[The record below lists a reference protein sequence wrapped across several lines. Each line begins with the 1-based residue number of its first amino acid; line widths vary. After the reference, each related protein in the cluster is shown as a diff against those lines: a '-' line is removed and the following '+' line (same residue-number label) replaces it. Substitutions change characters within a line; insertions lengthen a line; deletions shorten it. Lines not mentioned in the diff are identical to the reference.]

1 MLEGKNLL
9 DNSKRMG
16 KKYDDIYKYKLP
28 TKYSHKI
35 FQNNSSY
42 YKDRRSFTIE
52 PCKDYGNILKEIE
65 KILNEGGEYIPS
77 KFNIENWK
85 KKYHKYTYYGNDD
98 YYDSY
103 SDDYYDN
110 DDDCNGYDEW
120 GGFYKKEE
128 GSKYNREI
136 ITVRYGLYFRD

>member
-16 KKYDDIYKYKLP
+16 KKYDDTYKYKLP
-28 TKYSHKI
+28 IKYAHKV
-35 FQNNSSY
+35 FENRSY
-42 YKDRRSFTIE
+42 YKDRKSFTIE
-52 PCKDYGNILKEIE
+52 PCKDYENILKEIE
-65 KILNEGGEYIPS
+65 KILNGGGEYIPS

-85 KKYHKYTYYGNDD
+85 KKYHKYHYYGNDD
-98 YYDSY
+98 YYSEE
-103 SDDYYDN
+103 DYYDR

-128 GSKYNREI
+128 SSKYNREI